1 MHAELH
7 SYLGRCGVAL
17 ANSGGGGPP
26 ACREM
31 CPALQYSKA
40 GGEQAQ
46 CGEGD
51 WELELELWRGEFD
64 SAGAAL

>member
-1 MHAELH
+1 MQRNVPRPFL
-7 SYLGRCGVAL
+7 YYCGGAL
-17 ANSGGGGPP
+17 F
-26 ACREM
+26 
-31 CPALQYSKA
+31 YIV
-40 GGEQAQ
+40 AQ